1 MAALEHPHWE
11 ATPTSV
17 QRVLEN
23 LARTTMLEPFYLAGG
38 TALAL
43 RLGHR
48 ISVDLDF
55 FGAVET
61 FEDNHRR
68 RLIQELSRH
77 FRVDV
82 VRNSPLGLTLNVNT
96 VSVGFFTY
104 SYKLLDS
111 LHEVYDVP
119 LAGISDI
126 GLMKLE
132 AIGDRG
138 ARKDFVDLYF
148 IAQHVSLERL
158 FASSK
163 EKYPHTRYFEIRA
176 LEALVDFDVADTQ
189 SNPDMLVSV
198 DWAEVK
204 EFCISQAISLGKKKF
219 EGK

>member
-1 MAALEHPHWE
+1 MDPLAQPHWQ
-11 ATPTSV
+11 ATPALV

-23 LARTTMLEPFYLAGG
+23 LARATMLEPFYLAGG

-48 ISVDLDF
+48 LSVDLDF

-61 FEDNHRR
+61 FEDDHRR
-68 RLIQELSRH
+68 RLIHDLSQH

-82 VRNSPLGLTLNVNT
+82 VRNSPLGLTLNVDS

-104 SYKLLDS
+104 SYELLDP
-111 LHEVYDVP
+111 LHHVQRVP

-138 ARKDFVDLYF
+138 SRKDFIDLYF
-148 IAQHVSLERL
+148 IAQHVSVEQL

-163 EKYPHTRYFEIRA
+163 EKYPHTRYFESRA
-176 LEALVDFDVADTQ
+176 LEALIDFDVADTH
-189 SNPDMLVSV
+189 PDPPILIPV
-198 DWAEVK
+198 DWEEVK
-204 EFCISQAISLGKKKF
+204 EFCITQAIRLGKKKF
-219 EGK
+219 EGT